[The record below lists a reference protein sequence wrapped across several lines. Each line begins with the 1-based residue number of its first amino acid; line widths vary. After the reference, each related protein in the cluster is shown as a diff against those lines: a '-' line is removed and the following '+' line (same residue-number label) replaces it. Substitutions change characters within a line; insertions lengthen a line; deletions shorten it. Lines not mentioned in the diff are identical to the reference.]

1 MNIAKLISTRNKYS
15 MKRFVSS
22 RFTYIVIKKQSSK
35 VKTKPEERLKR
46 GTAQDLG
53 VISNGE
59 FRIIIK
65 EQGFE
70 MIYITKRSERVKS
83 HF

>member
-1 MNIAKLISTRNKYS
+1 ML
-15 MKRFVSS
+15 
-22 RFTYIVIKKQSSK
+22 KQ
-35 VKTKPEERLKR
+35 

-65 EQGFE
+65 DQGFE
-70 MIYITKRSERVKS
+70 MITSQRGVRE
-83 HF
+83 